1 MKLSTYSLFFDDT
14 LVTTVEGVKRAYD
27 VWANVRDLA
36 ETCNVRALLVY
47 DEDAEIIAAYE
58 PGEDG
63 DPFDDSANSYTGI

>member
-1 MKLSTYSLFFDDT
+1 MKLSTYSLFFNDT

-36 ETCNVRALLVY
+36 KTCGVRALLVY

-58 PGEDG
+58 PNENG